1 MDPSSQGGGFRTTR
15 WSLVLDASADP
26 VALDELLRLYWGPI
40 YAYIRRSGR
49 ARETAADL
57 TQEFIAQRIVAG
69 ALLDRADPV
78 RGRFRTFVKAA
89 LRNFLIDQDRRRR
102 AQCRAPQHGVLLHGY
117 SLDDI
122 EPREGDDPGS
132 AFDRQW
138 AATMLSNAI
147 SRVHADCIAEGQVAH
162 WNVFERSV
170 VQPALGRMAP
180 IGLAELAGELGEAS
194 PERISAMI
202 QTVRRKFRRVLRA
215 LIEETVADPA
225 LADDEASVLKE
236 FLKL

>member
-1 MDPSSQGGGFRTTR
+1 MDQSSQGGGFRTTR

-40 YAYIRRSGR
+40 YAYIRRSGCTR
-49 ARETAADL
+49 DEAADL

-78 RGRFRTFVKAA
+78 RGRFRTFVKTA

-102 AQCRAPQHGVLLHGY
+102 AQCRAPLNGVLLQGF
-117 SLDDI
+117 SLDDV

-147 SRVHADCIAEGQVAH
+147 SRVQADCIAEGQRAH
-162 WNVFERSV
+162 WTAFERSV

-180 IGLAELAGELGEAS
+180 IGLEDLAGELGERS
-194 PERISAMI
+194 PDRVSAMI

-225 LADDEASVLKE
+225 QADEEANALKE